1 MCLQDSM
8 TTAEARGRLCT
19 AVLALSC
26 PALRAE
32 EDTLAFL
39 VDQLISEGVH
49 SHASPDSID
58 YLIGEYL
65 ETFDLCR
72 SSLEKELLCEKVH
85 TCLSEPD
92 EEVQAVCA
100 ALQQGRDLHSALDR
114 EQDPVDDLPAGA
126 CQLCERTMPLTDHH
140 LFPRQIQ
147 KKYIRRGLMQGNDRA
162 RVLRCCRQC
171 HNTIHKLFD
180 HDELASSL
188 NNREALLGDEKIQK
202 WVSYAQKQKSNAVQG
217 LRVAR

>member
-1 MCLQDSM
+1 M
-8 TTAEARGRLCT
+8 TTAEAQARLCT
-19 AVLALSC
+19 VVLALSC
-26 PALRAE
+26 PALQTD

-39 VDQLISEGVH
+39 VSQLTSEGVH
-49 SHASPDSID
+49 SYASEASID

-65 ETFDLCR
+65 ETFGLCH
-72 SSLEKELLCEKVH
+72 SSLERELLCERVH
-85 TCLSEPD
+85 ASLSEPD
-92 EEVQAVCA
+92 DDVQVVCT
-100 ALQQGRDLHSALDR
+100 ALQQGRDLQSALDR
-114 EQDPVDDLPAGA
+114 GQDSSEELPAGA

-147 KKYIRRGLMQGNDRA
+147 KKYLKRGLMQGDDRT

-180 HDELASSL
+180 HDELATSL
-188 NNREALLGDEKIQK
+188 NNREALLQDERIQK
-202 WVSYAQKQKSNAVQG
+202 WVTYAQKQKSNAVQG